1 MRLLLVDDQRE
12 ITESLKKS
20 IDWASA
26 GIDEVCTAVS
36 AKEAKLIMVNMEID
50 ILLTDIEMPGE
61 SGLELFRWTRERYP
75 DIIGI
80 FLTSH
85 ADFSYAKE
93 AIRIGGFDY
102 ILQPARYQEV
112 ACVVAKASR
121 KSRENTRTEKIV
133 KRAKLLSD
141 QCDNLLE
148 LLFMRLREGKYEESA
163 ACFEKLKDIYKL
175 YYEKLMF
182 RIIWVQTVRYENRE
196 AWSDGLLKMVFRN
209 VLEEL
214 FEKKDSVS
222 AACIYDGCFCVMQAF
237 ETDNID
243 SAKWRDG
250 IERFHSFI
258 NEHMDFGIAIYP
270 EMAGIA
276 EFSLD
281 KLTKVFSLPKPD
293 SGGSPEIFWEGGDVG
308 KDVVRSNEDCIRIAE
323 KYIRDNI
330 SRSVSRAEVAEYL
343 NFNEEYFSRLFK
355 KYNGDTFKAYEMK
368 ERIREAKKLLRYSNF
383 SINIIASKVG
393 YDNFSHFSKVF
404 KQATGCTPQEYRG
417 LKSQK

>member
-1 MRLLLVDDQRE
+1 MRLLLVDDQKE

-20 IDWASA
+20 IDWAAA

-36 AKEAKLIMVNMEID
+36 SKEAKLIMVNVEID

-61 SGLELFRWTRERYP
+61 SGLELFQWTRERYP

-85 ADFSYAKE
+85 AEFAYAQE
-93 AIRIGGFDY
+93 AIRMGGFDY

-112 ACVVAKASR
+112 ACVVAKASQR
-121 KSRENTRTEKIV
+121 SRENTHTEKIV
-133 KRAKLLSD
+133 KQARLLAD

-148 LLFMRLREGKYEESA
+148 LMFMRYREGKYEESA
-163 ACFEKLKDIYKL
+163 AYFDKLRNIYRLKD
-175 YYEKLMF
+175 EKFFF
-182 RIIWVQTVRYENRE
+182 RVIWVQIVRFEKE
-196 AWSDGLLKMVFRN
+196 VWSDGLLKMVFRN

-214 FEKKDSVS
+214 FGREDSVS
-222 AACIYDGCFCVMQAF
+222 AACIDDGFFCVMQTF
-237 ETDNID
+237 GSSDMEP
-243 SAKWRDG
+243 AKWKDG

-258 NEHMDFGIAIYP
+258 NEHMDFKIALYP
-270 EMAGIA
+270 EVTGITD
-276 EFSLD
+276 FSLERLARAYALA
-281 KLTKVFSLPKPD
+281 KSD
-293 SGGSPEIFWEGGDVG
+293 SGRGTDIFWEGGDAG
-308 KDVVRSNEDCIRIAE
+308 RDPVRSNEDCIRIAE

-368 ERIREAKKLLRYSNF
+368 ERIREAKKLLQYSNF

-393 YDNFSHFSKVF
+393 YDNFSHFSKIF
-404 KQATGCTPQEYRG
+404 KQATGYTPQEYRG

>member
-20 IDWASA
+20 IDWASV

-36 AKEAKLIMVNMEID
+36 SKEAKLIMVNMDID

-85 ADFSYAKE
+85 ADFSYAQE
-93 AIRIGGFDY
+93 AIRMGGFDY

-112 ACVVAKASR
+112 ANVVAKASR
-121 KSRENTRTEKIV
+121 KSMENTRTEKLV
-133 KRAKLLSD
+133 KRTKLLSD

-148 LLFMRLREGKYEESA
+148 LLFMRFREGKYEESA
-163 ACFEKLKDIYKL
+163 AYFEKLKNIYKL
-175 YYEKLMF
+175 QYEKSVF
-182 RIIWVQTVRYENRE
+182 RILWVRIVKYENRE
-196 AWSDGLLKMVFRN
+196 AWNDGLLKMVFRN

-214 FEKKDSVS
+214 FQKEDSVS
-222 AACIYDGCFCVMQAF
+222 VACIYEDCFCVMQTF
-237 ETDNID
+237 GSHMMEPE
-243 SAKWRDG
+243 KWREN
-250 IERFHSFI
+250 IERFYSFM
-258 NEHMDFGIAIYP
+258 NEHMDFMIAIYP
-270 EMAGIA
+270 EMTEITD
-276 EFSLD
+276 FDPD
-281 KLTKVFSLPKPD
+281 KLVRALSLAELD
-293 SGGSPEIFWEGGDVG
+293 SGRNSGIFWEGSDAGG
-308 KDVVRSNEDCIRIAE
+308 NLARSNEDCIRIAE

-368 ERIREAKKLLRYSNF
+368 ERIREAKKLLQYSNF
-383 SINIIASKVG
+383 SINIVASKVG

-404 KQATGCTPQEYRG
+404 KQATGYTPQEFRG